1 LHHEDTKAQSFPW
14 NSSWLRA
21 FVVRGISV
29 VSDGTHP
36 HEEQQRQSINVVVY
50 GTRWC
55 AATQLVRRY
64 LDRYNV
70 PHIFRDLDRDSEAAS
85 QVRWWTGGFLS
96 HPVVQIGGEVLV
108 EPLSNDVNAAL
119 ARQGLI

>member
-1 LHHEDTKAQSFPW
+1 MNDMVENHQDLKVD
-14 NSSWLRA
+14 
-21 FVVRGISV
+21 
-29 VSDGTHP
+29 
-36 HEEQQRQSINVVVY
+36 VVVY

-70 PHIFRDLDRDSEAAS
+70 PHNFRDLDRDPDAAS

-96 HPVVQIGGEVLV
+96 HPTVQIGGEVLV
-108 EPLSNDVNAAL
+108 EPLSNEMNAAL
-119 ARQGLI
+119 TRHGLI